1 MPHSIRIATNR
12 KNMHLV
18 EKMIDGVCAQL
29 KFDENMYGKVY
40 VAVTEAVYNG
50 MLHGN
55 KLDAQKHVDVS
66 YTIKPNYRVLEFTIT
81 DDGEGFEPSE
91 VADPTTEKNI
101 LKESGRG
108 VFLIKNMATRY
119 TYNAKGNSIT
129 MEFDY

>member
-1 MPHSIRIATNR
+1 MPTAIRITSTQ

-29 KFDENMYGKVY
+29 KLDEATYGKVY
-40 VAVTEAVYNG
+40 VGVTEAVYNS

-55 KLDAQKHVDVS
+55 ALDAKKNIDIN
-66 YTIKPNYRVLEFTIT
+66 YEIKPNYRILKVTVT
-81 DDGEGFEPSE
+81 DEGNGFNPNELPNPIAPE
-91 VADPTTEKNI
+91 NI

-108 VFLIKNMATRY
+108 VFLIKQMATRY
-119 TYNAKGNSIT
+119 TYNTKGNSIT

>member
-1 MPHSIRIATNR
+1 MRITSTQ

-29 KFDENMYGKVY
+29 KLDEATYGKVY
-40 VAVTEAVYNG
+40 VGVTEAVYNS

-55 KLDAQKHVDVS
+55 ALDGNKYIDIN
-66 YTIKPNYRVLEFTIT
+66 YEIKPNYRILKVTVT
-81 DDGEGFEPSE
+81 DEGNGFKPNELP
-91 VADPTTEKNI
+91 DPTAPENI

-108 VFLIKNMATRY
+108 VFLIKQMATRY
-119 TYNAKGNSIT
+119 TYNTKGNSIT